1 MDWRIIVGEVV
12 VGLLAGIGL
21 MCFSRID
28 MKTIKLIQNFPLDS
42 KILTQ
47 FSLGITTVLIFG
59 GILFFLFVFSEPYF
73 PLNWI
78 VPTLGALFGFSPFLI
93 QKPAKK
99 EGDKDKNKEG

>member
-1 MDWRIIVGEVV
+1 
-12 VGLLAGIGL
+12 
-21 MCFSRID
+21 
-28 MKTIKLIQNFPLDS
+28 
-42 KILTQ
+42 
-47 FSLGITTVLIFG
+47 
-59 GILFFLFVFSEPYF
+59 LFVFSEPYF